1 MGSSILEMVNK
12 NKINNVQIER
22 VGIPDNFVE
31 KYGSQETLLKHW
43 KIDSKNLALKMK
55 KLIKN

>member
-1 MGSSILEMVNK
+1 MVNK

-22 VGIPDNFVE
+22 VGIPDKFVE

-43 KIDSKNLALKMK
+43 KIDSDNLALKMK
-55 KLIKN
+55 KFIKN